1 MAEML
6 RLIANSI
13 MDVHCTW
20 YIHWISVSSLSI
32 FVLHST
38 TVHKKNCTI
47 GSSSEMTTIHH
58 FNFVEEEVMKLSD
71 PLSITL
77 REFDDGDEITKR
89 DTNCT
94 R

>member
-1 MAEML
+1 M
-6 RLIANSI
+6 
-13 MDVHCTW
+13 
-20 YIHWISVSSLSI
+20 IHD
-32 FVLHST
+32 
-38 TVHKKNCTI
+38 
-47 GSSSEMTTIHH
+47 SEMTTIHH

>member
-1 MAEML
+1 MEGTE
-6 RLIANSI
+6 RL
-13 MDVHCTW
+13 VFR
-20 YIHWISVSSLSI
+20 
-32 FVLHST
+32 FVAKETLGLIT
-38 TVHKKNCTI
+38 
-47 GSSSEMTTIHH
+47 SEMTTIHH